1 MGGQQTNAVKTPV
14 IVAEEKPQNYT
25 YHLYKVKG
33 FARSSKSGK
42 ALNLLIKMDDGSE
55 HLLTIA
61 KQDIIDSFNN
71 GSQCCIIEYELTK
84 KEKQEMK
91 ENG

>member
-1 MGGQQTNAVKTPV
+1 MGGQQTNMVSPV
-14 IVAEEKPQNYT
+14 INAEVKSYEYNP
-25 YHLYKVKG
+25 YKIKG

-42 ALNLLIKMDDGSE
+42 ALNLLIKMDDGIE
-55 HLLTIA
+55 HLLTIS

-84 KEKQEMK
+84 KEKKELK